1 MLGDAYWVHTVVM
14 LGIAGLGFALRQ
26 RRAHLVLALIALAY
40 QASYFL
46 LEYFTLASD

>member
-1 MLGDAYWVHTVVM
+1 MLGEAYWVHTAVM
-14 LGIAGLGFALRQ
+14 LAVAGMGIALRQ